1 MGAKV
6 RNVGHLPL
14 SQKCK
19 SGNPVSKS
27 IKDWIKF
34 KHTLNFFKGILLKI
48 LFILWKYFSIPRRI
62 TKVMNQENISRNFQS
77 FFCWIVRVSFKILW
91 FWFIIKDGKCS
102 FNRPM
107 FWNLYGM
114 RLECKHV
121 WIEVY
126 AMKQATL
133 ICFKLDISYSFIR
146 SVIISDC
153 VCLRSVSIVAIV
165 SRLST
170 LAFSVCFRLFPLMYR
185 YVNKTFHGSSEL

>member
-1 MGAKV
+1 MGDCLVTMITLFYLIFPDIVTTKPSHPDHVVLSNTSNHYQAYCHQDIVYNLLRKKKQIYSALGAKV

-77 FFCWIVRVSFKILW
+77 
-91 FWFIIKDGKCS
+91 
-102 FNRPM
+102 
-107 FWNLYGM
+107 
-114 RLECKHV
+114 
-121 WIEVY
+121 
-126 AMKQATL
+126 
-133 ICFKLDISYSFIR
+133 
-146 SVIISDC
+146 
-153 VCLRSVSIVAIV
+153 
-165 SRLST
+165 
-170 LAFSVCFRLFPLMYR
+170 LA
-185 YVNKTFHGSSEL
+185 EL